1 MKRFS
6 TTLLLLVLAACG
18 GGSGDANTPGPPGT
32 LQFLETSFDA
42 SEGTV
47 VNIIVAR
54 NGGSSGVVSV
64 DYVAAGGT
72 AVAGVDYPVTNG
84 TLTYADGVF
93 RNQTISI
100 PMTDD
105 DTVEN
110 TETLTVTLSNVSG
123 ATLGANAS
131 ATVSIIDNDRAML
144 PITADNARAITADVL
159 EAITST
165 VELVDILDF
174 VGIPVVAGTNSS
186 LAKVVAAVVLPETVL
201 CDTGEATVTWS
212 DVDNDLVISTGDTF
226 DALFIMCFFADT
238 GTTLDGATSLTDMIV
253 TGDPVNQI
261 APWRLETTIGFDN
274 LAGTDA
280 AGTVILDGS
289 LDLDLGSSDN
299 VIVDLS
305 IGIASLAAWESF
317 FDYDTLTDYVLIA
330 TFRFYAMANVL
341 TEVIRTSGTL
351 AKPYLPGPDLFLLEG
366 TVTFETLQDFTVIG
380 DDNPSAGQLLISD
393 SSSSVLVTVLDN
405 INVQLEIDL
414 ELDGTIDETI
424 VVPWSEFDID

>member
-1 MKRFS
+1 VKRLL
-6 TTLLLLVLAACG
+6 TTLFLLVLAACG
-18 GGSGDANTPGPPGT
+18 GGDGPAGT

-47 VNIIVAR
+47 VNILVAR
-54 NGGSSGVVSV
+54 SGGRSGVVSV

-84 TLTYADGVF
+84 TLTYAAGVSGH
-93 RNQTISI
+93 QTISI

-105 DTVEN
+105 NTVEN
-110 TETLTVTLSNVSG
+110 IETLTVTLSNVSR

-131 ATVSIIDNDRAML
+131 ATVNIIDDDRAML

-165 VELVDILDF
+165 IELVDILDF
-174 VGIPVVAGTNSS
+174 VGIPVIAGTNPS
-186 LAKVVAAVVLPETVL
+186 LAKALAAVVLTETVL
-201 CDTGEATVTWS
+201 CDTGEATVTWN

-226 DALFIMCFFADT
+226 DVLFVMCFFADT

-253 TGDPVNQI
+253 TGDSVNQI

-280 AGTVILDGS
+280 AGTVNLDGS

-305 IGIASLAAWESF
+305 IGTASLTARESF

-330 TFRFYAMANVL
+330 TFDLNAL
-341 TEVIRTSGTL
+341 TEIIRTSGTL
-351 AKPYLPGPDLFLLEG
+351 AKPYLPGPDLFFAEG
-366 TVTFETLQDFTVIG
+366 TVTFETLQDFTVIV

-414 ELDGTIDETI
+414 ELDGTIDQTI
-424 VVPWSEFDID
+424 VVPWSELDID

>member
-1 MKRFS
+1 
-6 TTLLLLVLAACG
+6 
-18 GGSGDANTPGPPGT
+18 
-32 LQFLETSFDA
+32 
-42 SEGTV
+42 
-47 VNIIVAR
+47 
-54 NGGSSGVVSV
+54 
-64 DYVAAGGT
+64 
-72 AVAGVDYPVTNG
+72 
-84 TLTYADGVF
+84 
-93 RNQTISI
+93 
-100 PMTDD
+100 MTDD
-105 DTVEN
+105 NTVEN
-110 TETLTVTLSNVSG
+110 IETLTVTLSNVSG

-131 ATVSIIDNDRAML
+131 ATVHIIDNDWALL

-174 VGIPVVAGTNSS
+174 VGIPVIAGTNSS
-186 LAKVVAAVVLPETVL
+186 LAKVMAAVVLTETVL
-201 CDTGEATVTWS
+201 CDTGEATVTWN

-226 DALFIMCFFADT
+226 DVLFVMCFFADT
-238 GTTLDGATSLTDMIV
+238 GTTLDGAMSLTDMIV

-280 AGTVILDGS
+280 AGTDRLDGS

-305 IGIASLAAWESF
+305 IGTALLNAWDDTSWVDF
-317 FDYDTLTDYVLIA
+317 FTLTDYVLIA
-330 TFRFYAMANVL
+330 TFDLNAL

-351 AKPYLPGPDLFLLEG
+351 TKAYLPGSDLFVAPG
-366 TVTFETLQDFTVIG
+366 TVTFETLQDFTVTG

-414 ELDGTIDETI
+414 ELDGTIDQTI
-424 VVPWSEFDID
+424 VVPWSELDID

>member
-1 MKRFS
+1 MKRLS
-6 TTLLLLVLAACG
+6 TTLFLLVLAACG
-18 GGSGDANTPGPPGT
+18 GGGGPAGT

-47 VNIIVAR
+47 VNILVAR
-54 NGGSSGVVSV
+54 SGGRSGVVSV

-84 TLTYADGVF
+84 TLTYAAGVSGH
-93 RNQTISI
+93 QTISI

-105 DTVEN
+105 NTVEN
-110 TETLTVTLSNVSG
+110 IETLTVTLSNVSR

-131 ATVSIIDNDRAML
+131 ATVNIIDNDRAML

-174 VGIPVVAGTNSS
+174 VGIPVIAGTNPSR
-186 LAKVVAAVVLPETVL
+186 AKALAAVVLTETVL
-201 CDTGEATVTWS
+201 CDTGEATVTWN

-226 DALFIMCFFADT
+226 DVLFVMCFFADT

-253 TGDPVNQI
+253 TGDSVNQI

-280 AGTVILDGS
+280 AGTVNLDGS

-305 IGIASLAAWESF
+305 IGTASLTARESF

-330 TFRFYAMANVL
+330 TFDLNAL
-341 TEVIRTSGTL
+341 TDVIRTSGTL
-351 AKPYLPGPDLFLLEG
+351 AKAYLPGGDVFFAEG

-414 ELDGTIDETI
+414 ELDGTIDQTI
-424 VVPWSEFDID
+424 VVPWSELDID

>member
-1 MKRFS
+1 
-6 TTLLLLVLAACG
+6 LLVLAACG
-18 GGSGDANTPGPPGT
+18 GGDGPAGT

-47 VNIIVAR
+47 VNILVAR
-54 NGGSSGVVSV
+54 SGGRSGVVSV

-84 TLTYADGVF
+84 TLTYAAGVSGH
-93 RNQTISI
+93 QTISI

-105 DTVEN
+105 NTVEN
-110 TETLTVTLSNVSG
+110 IETLTVTLSNVSR

-131 ATVSIIDNDRAML
+131 ATVNIIDDDRAML

-174 VGIPVVAGTNSS
+174 VGIPVIAGTNPS
-186 LAKVVAAVVLPETVL
+186 LAKALAAVVLTETVL
-201 CDTGEATVTWS
+201 CDTGEATVTWN

-226 DALFIMCFFADT
+226 DVLFVMCFFADT

-253 TGDPVNQI
+253 TGDSVNQI

-280 AGTVILDGS
+280 AGTVNLDGS

-305 IGIASLAAWESF
+305 IGTASLTARESF

-330 TFRFYAMANVL
+330 TFDLNAL
-341 TEVIRTSGTL
+341 TDVIRTSGTL
-351 AKPYLPGPDLFLLEG
+351 AKLYLPGGDMFFAEG

-414 ELDGTIDETI
+414 ELDGTIDQTI
-424 VVPWSEFDID
+424 VVPWSELDID